1 MVLKQ
6 LYPIAIHKSSVE
18 FGLRQNKENVVL
30 NKWTFGQWRDCLI
43 ALSLSC
49 IMVNIAPENVSYKAS
64 HSLLLVRTLCMKVQY
79 QVAHMPLYETL
90 KIRKNSQGHA
100 FTQLATSLPK
110 YTINSFIQLGY
121 SSF

>member
-18 FGLRQNKENVVL
+18 FVVL

-64 HSLLLVRTLCMKVQY
+64 HSLLLLRTLF
-79 QVAHMPLYETL
+79 A
-90 KIRKNSQGHA
+90 
-100 FTQLATSLPK
+100 
-110 YTINSFIQLGY
+110 
-121 SSF
+121 